1 MPNDVCLPRLP
12 ANASST
18 ASASSRETFFSV
30 AIAVPIACTSR
41 ASMCLSTAAASCS
54 PSESSSTDARCAP
67 VSFCESAIF
76 AHPRFHDLRDLL
88 RVLARDA
95 FRQFDFLL
103 EPERRR
109 ARCAGASAERQRVG
123 DGLEAIRT
131 GGRKRELLRTR
142 RTDKIAEQ

>member
-1 MPNDVCLPRLP
+1 MPNEVCLPRLP

-41 ASMCLSTAAASCS
+41 ASMCFSTAAASCS
-54 PSESSSTDARCAP
+54 PSESSNTDARCAP

-88 RVLARDA
+88 GVLARDA
-95 FRQFDFLL
+95 LGELDFLL

-109 ARCAGASAERQRVG
+109 AGRARTSAERQRVG
-123 DGLEAIRT
+123 DRLEPVRA
-131 GGRKRELLRTR
+131 GGRERKL
-142 RTDKIAEQ
+142 